1 VLADAASF
9 SEHTT
14 LASLSADT
22 LRDISC
28 RHGVDFATALLYDR
42 VRRSSQHATFIA
54 QIAEQTELSRANSGG
69 GIPRSRSAGTPDA
82 TIAVIPAA
90 FYKEK
95 PHSGADGRVVRE
107 AAAQL
112 GLGCELIPLQ
122 STGTL
127 AENAAILLDWLA
139 AHHDK
144 SVILVSL
151 CKGGADVKFALN
163 SPDAGA
169 RFANVAAWVN
179 ICGTLN
185 GSPVA
190 RWLLATRPRFFA
202 AWLFC
207 KCKRLNFDFL
217 RELVPSPRNSPSP
230 GLRPPSPPL
239 AAGEREGRGGASRF
253 SGSKSEPWLGESSP
267 PSPLSVPLRLPPGLR
282 LVSIVGF
289 PLRRHLTNAF
299 MRRCHQIISPLGPN
313 DGGLLLA
320 DACHLPGVVYPVWGA
335 DHYLRPQ
342 NRGRQIIAAVLLHL
356 LEARSPS
363 GPLPADGIPASDQT
377 ARTPLA

>member
-1 VLADAASF
+1 MPLDSALPGAGDDAGVLADAASF

-14 LASLSADT
+14 LASLSANT

-42 VRRSSQHATFIA
+42 VRRSPQHATFIA
-54 QIAEQTELSRANSGG
+54 QIAEQIELSRA
-69 GIPRSRSAGTPDA
+69 RSARTPDA

-163 SPDAGA
+163 SPEAGA
-169 RFANVAAWVN
+169 RLANAAAWVN

-217 RELVPSPRNSPSP
+217 RELVTSPRNSPSP
-230 GLRPPSPPL
+230 GLRP
-239 AAGEREGRGGASRF
+239 R
-253 SGSKSEPWLGESSP
+253 
-267 PSPLSVPLRLPPGLR
+267 
-282 LVSIVGF
+282 
-289 PLRRHLTNAF
+289 
-299 MRRCHQIISPLGPN
+299 
-313 DGGLLLA
+313 
-320 DACHLPGVVYPVWGA
+320 
-335 DHYLRPQ
+335 
-342 NRGRQIIAAVLLHL
+342 
-356 LEARSPS
+356 
-363 GPLPADGIPASDQT
+363 
-377 ARTPLA
+377 